1 MGDLA
6 TIASS
11 AGHSPLAG
19 ISQVEAP
26 RPGVKPLIVVGVDG
40 SAASLDALR
49 WAVKYATLTGGRI
62 QAVTSWEMPA
72 SVGLEFGTF
81 NCDWEQNAR
90 STLETALREALG
102 DSADTIGI
110 TVRRGR
116 AQQVL
121 VDAAREAELLVV
133 GCRGHGSFVGMLLGS
148 VSEHVIAHAGCPVVV
163 IRHPADVH
171 PPPTGPAAAPSRI
184 RGR

>member
-11 AGHSPLAG
+11 AGHSPLVG
-19 ISQVEAP
+19 QSQVEAS
-26 RPGVKPLIVVGVDG
+26 GTAEKPLIVVGVDG

-49 WAVKYATLTGGRI
+49 WAVKYATLAGGQI
-62 QAVTSWEMPA
+62 EAVTSWEIPA

-81 NCDWEQNAR
+81 DCDWEENAR
-90 STLETALREALG
+90 ATLEAALFDALG

-121 VDAAREAELLVV
+121 VDAARGAELLVV
-133 GCRGHGSFVGMLLGS
+133 GSRGHGSFVGMLLGS

-163 IRHPADVH
+163 IRHPADGH
-171 PPPTGPAAAPSRI
+171 PPSADPATALRS